1 MHTVDIGYC
10 DNAGDIEF
18 WAKLSL
24 YPIINF
30 LMKFGCKI
38 GPNVSQV
45 PNSTTISLSD
55 VHARYASCGHFVS
68 ELGPSALGWEKSY
81 LIFDICGI
89 TTHIVHHMLLTLSYS
104 ESQSDCS

>member
-55 VHARYASCGHFVS
+55 VHAPTRVADTSCPNS
-68 ELGPSALGWEKSY
+68 DLRPSVGEKV
-81 LIFDICGI
+81 
-89 TTHIVHHMLLTLSYS
+89 T
-104 ESQSDCS
+104 